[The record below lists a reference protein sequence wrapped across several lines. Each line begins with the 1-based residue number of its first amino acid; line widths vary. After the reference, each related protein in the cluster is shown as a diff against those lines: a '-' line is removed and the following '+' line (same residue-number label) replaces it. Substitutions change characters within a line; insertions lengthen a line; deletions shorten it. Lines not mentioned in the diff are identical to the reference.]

1 MLHHR
6 VMSSVLVGIASL
18 LVATQAPANTGSAP
32 AQEVA
37 VAARSKSK
45 SRPWR
50 EVAIADIERAH
61 ALVQEAHPGV
71 LDGDEHFR
79 SWFVE
84 GYRSALALAARANS
98 AERALAALQF
108 YTVGYRDSHL
118 ASGRVQQTAV
128 PARWAGWTVQY
139 RNGAY
144 RVVKA
149 AATWQVATPSV
160 GDVVLS
166 CDGVETGALLAQ
178 RVAPFV
184 DRRVELDATKSRL
197 AVHLTNEWAGEPTW
211 DPLRPRRCVVHSTAG
226 QSREYALAWSRSNEG
241 LNGLYPPGP
250 AQGIERLASGTYW
263 VHVSD
268 FMPSGHVG
276 LDALVDR
283 LETLGDAEA
292 VVLDTRGNGGG
303 NSMIGYRL
311 VRALLKGRTP
321 ESPAGQVAYWRASS
335 VARRALEE
343 NKARVESLE
352 GPAGPTTKWMGRM
365 LDELN
370 IAVRNGEPFF
380 KQVSMEVD
388 EELPR
393 GAAFRGKLVLVTDAH
408 CSSSCLTFADLVLR
422 VPNAVHAGASTSADT
437 RYIDIAVEPL
447 PSGAKLA
454 LPLKVWR
461 HRPRGDNEPLHPHF
475 PFDGDITDT
484 LAVQAWVE
492 KVVLPKAQRVQSE

>member
-1 MLHHR
+1 MFHPR
-6 VMSSVLVGIASL
+6 MMGSVLIGIAGL
-18 LVATQAPANTGSAP
+18 LVATQAPADADDAP

-37 VAARSKSK
+37 MAANSKS
-45 SRPWR
+45 WR
-50 EVAIADIERAH
+50 ETAIADIERAH
-61 ALVQEAHPGV
+61 ALVREAHPGV

-79 SWFVE
+79 TWFAE
-84 GYRSALALAARANS
+84 GHRSALALAARANS
-98 AERALAALQF
+98 AERAWAALQF
-108 YTVGYRDSHL
+108 YTTGYRDGHL
-118 ASGRVQQTAV
+118 AAGRDQQTTL

-149 AATWQVATPSV
+149 AATWPVDVPSV

-166 CDGVETGALLAQ
+166 CDGVETGALLAR

-184 DRRVELDATKSRL
+184 DRRVELDATRSRL
-197 AVHLTNEWAGEPTW
+197 ALHLTNERAGEPTW
-211 DPLRPRRCVVHSTAG
+211 DPLRPRRCVVRSALGRT
-226 QSREYALAWSRSNEG
+226 REYALAWSMSNDG
-241 LNGLYPPGP
+241 LNGLYPPPP

-263 VHVSD
+263 VHASD
-268 FMPSGHVG
+268 FMPSGQIG
-276 LDALVDR
+276 LDALLDR
-283 LETLGDAEA
+283 LGALGDAEA

-303 NSMIGYRL
+303 NSVIGYRL
-311 VRALLKGRTP
+311 VRALLKERTP
-321 ESPAGQVAYWRASS
+321 ASPAGLVAYWRVSP

-352 GPAGPTTKWMGRM
+352 GPAGLTTKLLVRLLED
-365 LDELN
+365 LDT
-370 IAVRNGEPFF
+370 AARNGEPFF
-380 KQVSMEVD
+380 KQVAPTDD

-408 CSSSCLTFADLVLR
+408 CSSSCLNFADLVLR
-422 VPNAVHAGASTSADT
+422 VPNAVHVGASTGADT

-461 HRPRGDNEPLHPHF
+461 HRPRGDNQPLHPRF

-484 LAVQAWVE
+484 AAVRAWVE
-492 KVVLPKAQRVQSE
+492 QAVLPRTQRVQAE